1 MGQALGD
8 QSCSGGPCRTSQS
21 QPHTVSSPGFFCF
34 LHSLVVSSEDSHS
47 LNHMCRRSLVLASVS
62 NRHDPGQASLPNG
75 AHGFSDS
82 GGTEGVT
89 IPLTFAGSQN
99 SLHQEAGNWPPTPP
113 PIGAKALL
121 LGLPPRRTRR
131 SMGVDPITSG
141 RFGNFGQAPF
151 LESLVHCVQVGM
163 LLI

>member
-1 MGQALGD
+1 M
-8 QSCSGGPCRTSQS
+8 
-21 QPHTVSSPGFFCF
+21 
-34 LHSLVVSSEDSHS
+34 
-47 LNHMCRRSLVLASVS
+47 
-62 NRHDPGQASLPNG
+62 
-75 AHGFSDS
+75 
-82 GGTEGVT
+82 T

-121 LGLPPRRTRR
+121 LGLPHVGQGE
-131 SMGVDPITSG
+131 SVGVDPITSG

-151 LESLVHCVQVGM
+151 LESPVHCAQVGM